1 MNKKLMAVL
10 SVGVIASSFIGNTTM
25 AHADEDVKEAQI
37 QKEFNK
43 NIIDNANELMKI
55 IDNAEQTMN
64 PEDIDKAI
72 VAFIDMHK
80 PLEPKDYIVH
90 KNNDIYDQ
98 AFDKIFNTINKL
110 EGTEKNNKIVSF
122 HNQLTSQIKKGTGT
136 FYKTYLFYIN
146 NTNQIPEIRDTL
158 MKNVS
163 DIQFIITS
171 PPGME
176 AMNPDGSIKVPDAPS
191 KEEIQRVIDEGRENK
206 LAELE
211 KSGEMEGKQENQ
223 ESVKPEPIRSESV
236 TYEKEAGMCY
246 KITTFYADGVQ
257 EKKDKGEVPKMDYVY
272 CGILDYVDYGG
283 GNVKQEVPENWDYL
297 VKEQNPES
305 NLTLQYTV
313 DKKGEKPY
321 YYDSGI
327 RVALN
332 GTASYEQFKDILYQV
347 SVKSKGYVVED
358 KGKMLVIVEGKP
370 ILVKDAKKE
379 YSKEEI
385 ESIFKDFEKVDIRIM
400 ETRIGKSESLEE
412 RIVSKQ
418 AKNVKIA
425 DKSIELETNPIVKD
439 ERVLLPV
446 EQIAKELGATVE
458 RKEDVLTL
466 KKDNNVVVYK
476 DKNDTISLNGRD
488 VKIATSPEYKND
500 IFMAEIQEMID
511 IFGFDML
518 WDGETSTIQINNK

>member
-10 SVGVIASSFIGNTTM
+10 SVGVIASSFIGDATM

-37 QKEFNK
+37 QKGFNK
-43 NIIDNANELMKI
+43 NIVDNANELMKI

-80 PLEPKDYIVH
+80 PLEPQDYIVH
-90 KNNDIYDQ
+90 KSNDVYDQ
-98 AFDKIFNTINKL
+98 AFYKVFNTINKL
-110 EGTEKNNKIVSF
+110 DGVEKNNKIVSL
-122 HNQLTSQIKKGTGT
+122 HNKLTSQIKKGTGT
-136 FYKTYLFYIN
+136 FYKEYLFYMN

-171 PPGME
+171 PPDME
-176 AMNPDGSIKVPDAPS
+176 VVNPDGSVKVPDGPS
-191 KEEIQRVIDEGRENK
+191 KEEIQKVIDTGRKNDF
-206 LAELE
+206 AEAE
-211 KSGEMEGKQENQ
+211 KSGGSEAKQQ

-236 TYEKEAGMCY
+236 AYEKEGNMCY
-246 KITTFYADGVQ
+246 KITTFYEDGTQTKQ
-257 EKKDKGEVPKMDYVY
+257 EKGEVPKMNYVY

-283 GNVKQEVPENWDYL
+283 GNVKQEVPDNWDYL
-297 VKEQNPES
+297 VKEQNPGS

-313 DKKGEKPY
+313 NKGDEKPY

-358 KGKMLVIVEGKP
+358 NGKMLVIVEGKP

-385 ESIFKDFEKVDIRIM
+385 ESLFKDFEKVDIRIM

-418 AKNVKIA
+418 AKNVQIA
-425 DKSIELETNPIVKD
+425 DKSIELEVNPIVKD

-446 EQIAKELGATVE
+446 EQIAKELEVNVE
-458 RKEDVLTL
+458 RKDGVLTL
-466 KKDNNVVVYK
+466 KKDNNVVVYR
-476 DKNDTISLNGRD
+476 DKKDTISLNGRE

-518 WDGETSTIQINNK
+518 WDGETSTIKINKK

>member
-1 MNKKLMAVL
+1 MNKKLISIL
-10 SVGVIASSFIGNTTM
+10 SIGVIASSFVGNVTM
-25 AHADEDVKEAQI
+25 AYADEEVKETQI
-37 QKEFNK
+37 QKEFK
-43 NIIDNANELMKI
+43 KEIVENATELMKI
-55 IDNAEQTMN
+55 IDNAEQTVN
-64 PEDIDKAI
+64 VEDIDKAI
-72 VAFIDMHK
+72 VAFIEMHK
-80 PLEPKDYIVH
+80 PLGPEDYIVH
-90 KNNDIYDQ
+90 KSNDVYDQ
-98 AFDKIFNTINKL
+98 AFYKVFNTINKL
-110 EGTEKNNKIVSF
+110 DGAEKNNKIVSL

-136 FYKTYLFYIN
+136 FYKEYLFYMN
-146 NTNQIPEIRDTL
+146 NTNQIQEIRDTL

-171 PPGME
+171 PPDME
-176 AMNPDGSIKVPDAPS
+176 VVNPDGSVKVPDGPT
-191 KEEIQRVIDEGRENK
+191 KEEIQKVIDTGRKNEF
-206 LAELE
+206 AEAE
-211 KSGEMEGKQENQ
+211 KNGGSEEKQQ
-223 ESVKPEPIRSESV
+223 ESVKPEPVRSESV
-236 TYEKEAGMCY
+236 TYEKEGDMCY
-246 KITTFYADGVQ
+246 KITTFYEDGAQTKQ
-257 EKKDKGEVPKMDYVY
+257 EKGEVPKMNYVY

-283 GNVKQEVPENWDYL
+283 GNVKQEVPDNWDYL

-313 DKKGEKPY
+313 NKGDEKPY

-358 KGKMLVIVEGKP
+358 NGKMLVIVEGKP

-385 ESIFKDFEKVDIRIM
+385 ESLFKDFEKVDIRIM

-418 AKNVKIA
+418 AKNVQIA
-425 DKSIELETNPIVKD
+425 DKSIELDANPIVKE

-446 EQIAKELGATVE
+446 EQIAKELEVTVE
-458 RKEDVLTL
+458 KKDDVLTL
-466 KKDNNVVVYK
+466 KKDNNVVVYR
-476 DKNDTISLNGRD
+476 DKKDTISLNGRE

-518 WDGETSTIQINNK
+518 WDGETSTIKINKR